1 MGRGEVVFRLWMSV
15 QRCSLLENPVSWARS
30 RGLKTQKVV
39 LTEKIERL
47 GRAGQVVNVAPGYAR
62 NKLIPHHLALPGL
75 DKYVSLVNAQ
85 LKAARPHLLEETE
98 EAQSE
103 TSEDKQLKEID
114 AVLKRL
120 DAGKVVFRRDLTGS
134 QALYSPV
141 TKDDLIFEVRRQ
153 MGIEL
158 AAANIVLPEDLSK
171 LGEFDVELRFPPG
184 LTMPGGREKLFLK
197 IRVGQF
203 LLCIPL
209 STFSKLVVLRKP
221 TVMFPA
227 IIISCIFE

>member
-1 MGRGEVVFRLWMSV
+1 MGRGEMAARLWCSV
-15 QRCSLLENPVSWARS
+15 QRCALSRVQNPIFSAGS

-62 NKLIPHHLALPGL
+62 NKLIPHHLALPAL
-75 DKYVSLVNAQ
+75 DKYVTLVNTQ

-98 EAQSE
+98 ETKSE
-103 TSEDKQLKEID
+103 TSEEKQLKEID

-120 DAGKVVFRRDLTGS
+120 DAGKIVFHRHLTGA
-134 QALYSPV
+134 QVLYRPV

-153 MGIEL
+153 MGVEL
-158 AAANIVLPEDLSK
+158 AASNIILSEDLNK
-171 LGEFDVELRFPPG
+171 LGEFEVELRFPKG

-197 IRVGQF
+197 LRIR
-203 LLCIPL
+203 
-209 STFSKLVVLRKP
+209 RK
-221 TVMFPA
+221 
-227 IIISCIFE
+227 

>member
-1 MGRGEVVFRLWMSV
+1 MGRGEVVMRLWMSA
-15 QRCSLLENPVSWARS
+15 QKCARLENPFLLGRS
-30 RGLKTQKVV
+30 RGLKSQKVV

-98 EAQSE
+98 EAKAE

-120 DAGKVVFRRDLTGS
+120 DAGKVVFRRHLTGS
-134 QALYSPV
+134 QVLYSPV

-158 AAANIVLPEDLSK
+158 AAANIVLPEDLNK
-171 LGEFDVELRFPPG
+171 LGEFEVELRFPPG
-184 LTMPGGREKLFLK
+184 LTMPGGREKLYLK
-197 IRVGQF
+197 VRVR
-203 LLCIPL
+203 
-209 STFSKLVVLRKP
+209 RK
-221 TVMFPA
+221 
-227 IIISCIFE
+227 

>member
-1 MGRGEVVFRLWMSV
+1 MGRGEVVFRLWMSA

-47 GRAGQVVNVAPGYAR
+47 GRAGQVVNVAPAE
-62 NKLIPHHLALPGL
+62 
-75 DKYVSLVNAQ
+75 
-85 LKAARPHLLEETE
+85 AARPHLLEETE

-120 DAGKVVFRRDLTGS
+120 DAGKVGFRRDLTGS
-134 QALYSPV
+134 QVLYSPV

-184 LTMPGGREKLFLK
+184 LTMPGGREKLYLK
-197 IRVGQF
+197 IRVR
-203 LLCIPL
+203 
-209 STFSKLVVLRKP
+209 RK
-221 TVMFPA
+221 
-227 IIISCIFE
+227 

>member
-1 MGRGEVVFRLWMSV
+1 MTIGRPLERPSGDMGRGYMAARLWCSV
-15 QRCSLLENPVSWARS
+15 QRCAEASRVQNPISSVGS
-30 RGLKTQKVV
+30 RGMKTLKVV

-98 EAQSE
+98 ETKSE
-103 TSEDKQLKEID
+103 TSEEKQLKEID

-120 DAGKVVFRRDLTGS
+120 DAGKVVFHRHLTGA
-134 QALYSPV
+134 QVLFKPV

-153 MGIEL
+153 MGVEL
-158 AAANIVLPEDLSK
+158 AASNIILPEDFNK
-171 LGEFDVELRFPPG
+171 LGEFEVELRFPKG
-184 LTMPGGREKLFLK
+184 LAMPGGREKLFLK
-197 IRVGQF
+197 LRIR
-203 LLCIPL
+203 
-209 STFSKLVVLRKP
+209 RK
-221 TVMFPA
+221 
-227 IIISCIFE
+227 